1 MSTYNYGFSS
11 RTKSKGRI
19 NAGDKSKTSFDAK
32 HKEHNNNASFATTAL
47 LMMLTVLISY
57 VAGTLTDLAGSA
69 ADVSGIYHF
78 VDEPASVGDDNGAV
92 YAMSGG
98 VDGID
103 ETDVIIDDYYDD
115 YVSSLAPDES
125 SVFKAESAARIAELA
140 HIYIEEY
147 MQSIN
152 GTSDG
157 FLP

>member
-1 MSTYNYGFSS
+1 
-11 RTKSKGRI
+11 
-19 NAGDKSKTSFDAK
+19 
-32 HKEHNNNASFATTAL
+32 
-47 LMMLTVLISY
+47 MLTVLISY

-115 YVSSLAPDES
+115 YVMVLLRPM
-125 SVFKAESAARIAELA
+125 KAR
-140 HIYIEEY
+140 
-147 MQSIN
+147 
-152 GTSDG
+152 
-157 FLP
+157 FLKRSQQPV

>member
-19 NAGDKSKTSFDAK
+19 NAGDKSKTNFDAK

-125 SVFKAESAARIAELA
+125 SVFKGS
-140 HIYIEEY
+140 
-147 MQSIN
+147 QQ
-152 GTSDG
+152 
-157 FLP
+157 PV